1 MLLKKISIS
10 HLGGI
15 KNFSRDFT
23 NSLNVVKGRY
33 SDELCCAITAVL
45 HNKSTSCMP
54 PIWICRESR
63 IDAVV
68 SINKKT
74 FHIRITPN
82 EDLNEIKLSAFDELD
97 QEVTAEYLYLTS
109 HCAEHDLSD
118 IFNGNEKHA
127 FLRILNCLNEP
138 EISDRSAD
146 GLLHIKAFRSYA
158 FDYVQNFKPEPL
170 REGKRYEIVLEKNG
184 LYGVRCMDD
193 GEQPVYLS
201 ESEQTLFRY
210 LCFLKTAEFWQG
222 FEEIRNLHSVKKPF
236 VIKDLLERLDES
248 IDISALFD
256 RTLNL
261 GRQIIVLT

>member
-1 MLLKKISIS
+1 MPSPQTRSRLSRRTISLFPLSRKPKSEESVFAKDGLTVMLLKKISIS

-127 FLRILNCLNEP
+127 FLRI
-138 EISDRSAD
+138 
-146 GLLHIKAFRSYA
+146 
-158 FDYVQNFKPEPL
+158 
-170 REGKRYEIVLEKNG
+170 
-184 LYGVRCMDD
+184 
-193 GEQPVYLS
+193 
-201 ESEQTLFRY
+201 
-210 LCFLKTAEFWQG
+210 
-222 FEEIRNLHSVKKPF
+222 
-236 VIKDLLERLDES
+236 
-248 IDISALFD
+248 
-256 RTLNL
+256 
-261 GRQIIVLT
+261 